1 MRVGEKIEKL
11 RKDGGLTKV
20 ELTKKLGLLNSSVIS
35 QWAKGRIN
43 PSMDSKR
50 RLAKEF
56 GVPVSYFQDDPPSTS
71 EILVNKHNVLYNNIA
86 EGTHAMHGVRDSAG
100 AYEPGKYPRAKHIP
114 IRDIV
119 HGGFFDLPLYSS
131 DGYLP
136 LLFENMDDKIPFAFK
151 IGDDKVFSGA
161 AKGEYAV
168 INPADKV
175 SDGKTA
181 LLKIGQKYCIKKICF
196 SKGCIIL
203 KDGNK
208 QTKTKE
214 MPEIFGLVVAFL
226 RLP

>member
-11 RKDGGLTKV
+11 RKEKGLTKV

-35 QWAKGRIN
+35 QWARGRIN

-56 GVPVSYFQDDPPSTS
+56 GVPVSYFQDDPPGPS
-71 EILVNKHNVLYNNIA
+71 EMLAQKHSVLYDNIS
-86 EGTHAMHGVRDSAG
+86 GGQTMHGVRDG
-100 AYEPGKYPRAKHIP
+100 AATYEAARYPRAEHIP
-114 IRDIV
+114 IRDAV
-119 HGGFFDLPLYSS
+119 YGGLFDLPIYSS

-136 LLFENMDDKIPFAFK
+136 VLFESFDDRRPFAFK

-168 INPADKV
+168 ISPAAKV
-175 SDGKTA
+175 SGGKTA
-181 LLKIGQKYCIKKICF
+181 LIKTGQKYCIRKIFF
-196 SKGCIIL
+196 SKDGVIL

-208 QTKTKE
+208 QAKSKE
-214 MPEIFGLVVAFL
+214 TPEICGIVVAFL